1 MGERGRRYH
10 VYCMILIYL
19 SMRKSDG
26 VSHPPL
32 ANYFPDCRQN
42 MSINEVEIDG
52 EMATYNLMNYREMN
66 LVYP

>member
-1 MGERGRRYH
+1 
-10 VYCMILIYL
+10 
-19 SMRKSDG
+19 MRKSDG